1 MRPQGL
7 PEIPAMTA
15 AVAGAAFPSGSPA
28 MRARDELAE
37 VFAGEPFADAFGVR
51 GPAGLSPG
59 MLALVTVLQFTE
71 NLTDRQAALMAV
83 RAIDWKYAL
92 GRELT
97 DTGFDYTVLA
107 RFRAR
112 LVEHGMERLAFD
124 RLLDACREKGLV
136 SADGVPD
143 RGPAR
148 SWNWKASGAELNGVG
163 QAARWCRASQ

>member
-28 MRARDELAE
+28 MRARDELAG
-37 VFAGEPFADAFGVR
+37 VFTDEPFADAFGVR

-92 GRELT
+92 GREAVRQREADSDGVPPGQLRSPPLT
-97 DTGFDYTVLA
+97 TATPAGPPRETSCSGWATRSTSPRPATPARTVLA
-107 RFRAR
+107 VAVLPR
-112 LVEHGMERLAFD
+112 
-124 RLLDACREKGLV
+124 
-136 SADGVPD
+136 P
-143 RGPAR
+143 GPR
-148 SWNWKASGAELNGVG
+148 T
-163 QAARWCRASQ
+163 